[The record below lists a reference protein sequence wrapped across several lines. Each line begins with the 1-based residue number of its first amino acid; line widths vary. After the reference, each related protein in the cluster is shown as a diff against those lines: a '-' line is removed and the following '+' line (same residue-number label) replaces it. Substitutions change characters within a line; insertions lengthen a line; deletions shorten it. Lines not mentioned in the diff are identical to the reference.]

1 MALPVVMA
9 AIAGAA
15 GIAKTAIGA
24 AQASRARRALDKFK
38 RQELTNIA
46 EGLTVSTLGA
56 DLQTQEAQR
65 RFATSVDALQS
76 AGVRGVVGGLAQQE
90 AQQQV
95 LQRQIAADLDQQQ
108 RQIDMVRAQ
117 DEARI
122 QGMREQRESFDYQQ
136 LLGQQAAGRQQ
147 IGAGIGDIAGAGVF
161 LAGQLGESPLKVPGG
176 GGGTGEVRLKT
187 PTPTT
192 GFQMPI
198 TTGSTLGMN
207 LNPVASA
214 GGFGFNPIG
223 QNALTGQMN
232 YYNPLSTGQSAQKIF
247 AENNL
252 YQFPQ

>member
-1 MALPVVMA
+1 MALPLVMA

-24 AQASRARRALDKFK
+24 AQAGKARRALDKFK
-38 RQELTNIA
+38 RQDLTNIA

-65 RFATSVDALQS
+65 RFATSVDALRS
-76 AGVRGVVGGLAQQE
+76 GGVRGVVGGLAQQE

-122 QGMREQRESFDYQQ
+122 QGMTEQRESFDYQQ

-147 IGAGIGDIAGAGVF
+147 VGAGIGDIASAGMF
-161 LAGQLGESPLKVPGG
+161 LAGQLGDKPLQGPA
-176 GGGTGEVRLKT
+176 GTSEIRPKT
-187 PTPTT
+187 LMPQN
-192 GFQMPI
+192 GLQMPM

-207 LNPVASA
+207 LSPMASA
-214 GGFGFNPIG
+214 AGIGFNPMG

-232 YYNPLSTGQSAQKIF
+232 FYNPLSTGQSTQRIF
-247 AENNL
+247 ADNNL
-252 YQFPQ
+252 YDPQ

>member
-65 RFATSVDALQS
+65 RFATSVDALRS
-76 AGVRGVVGGLAQQE
+76 GGVRGVVGGLAQQE

-147 IGAGIGDIAGAGVF
+147 IGAGIGDIASAGMF
-161 LAGQLGESPLKVPGG
+161 LAGQLGDKPLSTPG

-207 LNPVASA
+207 LNPIASA
-214 GGFGFNPIG
+214 AGLGFNPMG

-232 YYNPLSTGQSAQKIF
+232 YYNPLSTGQSTQKIF

-252 YQFPQ
+252 YQYPQ